1 MLIAIWPRLFL
12 NKTAVS
18 VIGTLSRKQ
27 NMSSSP
33 FLQVLAVSMTAT
45 NKAGTLIR
53 DIMSGGKLDIVE
65 KTGADDLQV
74 LESIH
79 CNFVRK
85 IR

>member
-1 MLIAIWPRLFL
+1 MLIAIWPRLIL

-18 VIGTLSRKQ
+18 GIGTLSRKQ

-74 LESIH
+74 LVISIK
-79 CNFVRK
+79 VM
-85 IR
+85 I